1 MGPNDEIIYAPA
13 ITVDVVQGYNVEPP
27 TQSGLTLAGKVTRE
41 QGFAAPIT
49 ITPDALPLGVNCP
62 PVEIADGASSYSIRC
77 EATAEAPAGEHQI
90 LLNPSSIL
98 PQGEKGQVPYKIA
111 PVEAILRIKK

>member
-1 MGPNDEIIYAPA
+1 
-13 ITVDVVQGYNVEPP
+13 
-27 TQSGLTLAGKVTRE
+27 LAGKVTRE